1 MFCCIGRSSGGAL
14 AGAVICGLLM
24 AALTQVTGCTTT
36 RTASRN
42 VGNEI
47 QKLELKT
54 GDEIKLITSRRERFK
69 MLITEIKPEG
79 LTGKTM
85 SWEASEVAPNQDVY
99 VAYSDLAFIQ
109 LDRPSPAKTVGLVAS
124 VTLVGALV
132 AAIAVAPVPLVVP

>member
-14 AGAVICGLLM
+14 ARAAICGLLM

>member
-1 MFCCIGRSSGGAL
+1 MLCCIGRSSSTL
-14 AGAVICGLLM
+14 TRAVLCWLLM

-36 RTASRN
+36 RTASTN
-42 VGNEI
+42 VGSEI

-69 MLITEIKPEG
+69 MLITEVKTEG
-79 LTGKTM
+79 LTGKTI

-99 VAYSDLAFIQ
+99 VVYSDLTFIQ
-109 LDRPSPAKTVGLVAS
+109 LDRPSPAKTVGLVAN
-124 VTLVGALV
+124 VTIVGALV

>member
-1 MFCCIGRSSGGAL
+1 
-14 AGAVICGLLM
+14 LLM

-42 VGNEI
+42 AGSEI

-69 MLITEIKPEG
+69 MLITEIRPEG

-132 AAIAVAPVPLVVP
+132 AAIVVAPAPLVVP